1 MKHKKGHKK
10 LSKPTDQRL
19 AILRSLVREVIARGQ
34 IETTL
39 TRAKEARKIVEKLIT
54 LAKEDSLFSRRKA
67 FRILQDE
74 TLVKRLFQEVV
85 PQVGDRQGG
94 YVRITRLGY
103 RRGDHTEMALL
114 ALIQ

>member
-1 MKHKKGHKK
+1 MKHKKGHRK
-10 LSKPTDQRL
+10 LAKPTDQRL
-19 AILRSLVREVIARGQ
+19 AILRSLTREVIARGQ

-39 TRAKEARKIVEKLIT
+39 IRAKEARKMVEKLIT
-54 LAKEDSLFSRRKA
+54 LAKEDSLSARRRA

-74 TLVKRLFQEVV
+74 SLVKRLFEEVA
-85 PQVGDRQGG
+85 PQVGEKQGG

-114 ALIQ
+114 SLIP